1 MWTREQLKADAKT
14 AMGRNYWNCVV
25 VGLVWALLAGVITLT
40 SQVVNVGPRV
50 TETINYAGTQVNPV
64 VVSTVLSLSG
74 LSVSLGLVSLL
85 IDLFARNPLSVG
97 ANRFFLVNAKE
108 PAALKELIYSFN
120 EKRYLNTVGAVLLKK
135 LFIWLG
141 YIVLIIP
148 GIYLSYSFRMVEY
161 ILADDPTMNPM
172 EALRKS
178 REMMKGNCWKAFVL
192 DLSFLGW
199 LILNAFTFGILGIFY
214 LTPYMRQTNAGL
226 YNALKAEAQH
236 D

>member
-1 MWTREQLKADAKT
+1 MWTRQQLKADAKD
-14 AMGRNYWNCVV
+14 AVGRNYWNCVV
-25 VGLVWALLAGVITLT
+25 VGLVSAVLVGIIGFTG
-40 SQVVNVGPRV
+40 QVNVTPQV
-50 TETINYAGTQVNPV
+50 TQVLNRAEIRVNPV
-64 VVSTVLSLSG
+64 VVSTVLSLGGISFS
-74 LSVSLGLVSLL
+74 LSFVSLL
-85 IDLFARNPLSVG
+85 FNLFLRNPLNVG
-97 ANRFFLVNAKE
+97 VDRFFLVNAQDS
-108 PAALKELIYSFN
+108 AALKELIYSFN